1 MNSEQT
7 LEMSL
12 SESFLEGQSDRPKS
26 GYRPAGT
33 GALQG
38 PVDFQKMFGND
49 HPVELEI
56 GCGKG
61 KFLFERAAAN
71 PNINFVGLD
80 WSRKWLEKGVIF
92 STKNSLQNIRFF
104 WIRAGEF
111 LNQVS
116 PGNLAVL
123 HIYFPDPWPKRRHEA
138 RRLIQTEFLEHVW
151 TLLESQGKVEI
162 ATDYVD
168 YFRWMKRV
176 VQEST
181 VCWSGLRLS
190 KNERIFS
197 RKHQTHYEMK
207 FTGEG
212 RDRFYME
219 LQK

>member
-1 MNSEQT
+1 MIKDPILEQT
-7 LEMSL
+7 F
-12 SESFLEGQSDRPKS
+12 SESFLRVRSERPKS

-38 PVDFQKMFGND
+38 PVDFQKMFGNA

-61 KFLFERAAAN
+61 KFLLDRARAH
-71 PNINFVGLD
+71 PEINFVGLD

-92 STKNSLQNIRFF
+92 TAKNALQNIRFF

-111 LNQVS
+111 LSQVRPES
-116 PGNLAVL
+116 LAVV

-138 RRLIQTEFLEHVW
+138 RRLIQPEFVEQLSR
-151 TLLESQGKVEI
+151 LLVPKGKVEI
-162 ATDYVD
+162 ATDFVD
-168 YFRWMKRV
+168 YFRWMKEV
-176 VQEST
+176 VQESSA
-181 VCWSGLRLS
+181 CWSSLRIS
-190 KNERIFS
+190 KNKRIFS
-197 RKHQTHYEMK
+197 REHQTHYEMK
-207 FTGEG
+207 FTQEG